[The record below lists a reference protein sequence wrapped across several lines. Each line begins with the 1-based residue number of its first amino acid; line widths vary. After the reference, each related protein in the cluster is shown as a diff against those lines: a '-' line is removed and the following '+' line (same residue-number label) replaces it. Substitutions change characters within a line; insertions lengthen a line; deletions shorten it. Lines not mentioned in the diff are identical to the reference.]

1 MKIDRTVA
9 ERVLRAE
16 AKVAASGPVD
26 AAWRR
31 KIEQLSKLCDEG
43 VSKTHLA
50 FMGTALLAKSVSRR
64 ADLFAIK
71 PDHAPDNPNA
81 FSARSLAHGVL
92 VPLAA
97 ELGFSI
103 GVTGREPLNNQP
115 YFRMVRLDDGTPVHA
130 GGRAAFDY
138 MVELVREL
146 QELGTEAE
154 AREALRA
161 FIAVRSTYVP
171 RYAEAAEG
179 PAITPEALT
188 AAVRALVMEQSEGGR
203 RAQAVA
209 AGFFD
214 VFAGPDRVESGRIND
229 PSRKYPGDV
238 NVRTASDSERFE
250 KAVEV
255 RDKPVSTADVQIF
268 GQKCVA
274 LGVQEA
280 AVLMVAEGQ
289 PKLDISRL
297 GAWAIERGLSL
308 TLFHGWPEFVE
319 QALFW
324 SEQPK
329 LEAANLTVGYIEAR
343 LIAVEASPQ
352 AVESWRRLVKAGAK
366 TRAEELRI
374 STPM

>member
-1 MKIDRTVA
+1 MKIDATTAKRI
-9 ERVLRAE
+9 LRAAAVE
-16 AKVAASGPVD
+16 AGPVD

-31 KIEQLSKLCDEG
+31 KIEHLSELCEEG

-50 FMGTALLAKSVSRR
+50 FMGTALLAKSVDHR

-71 PDHAPDNPNA
+71 PKLAPDNARA
-81 FSARSLAHGVL
+81 FSARTLAHGVL

-115 YFRMVRLDDGTPVHA
+115 YFRMTRLDDGTPVHA

-138 MVELVREL
+138 MLELIREL
-146 QELGTEAE
+146 QELSTEAE
-154 AREALRA
+154 AQEALRA
-161 FIAVRSTYVP
+161 FIAVRRAYIP
-171 RYAEAAEG
+171 RYEQTEG
-179 PAITPEALT
+179 EVAITPEALT
-188 AAVRALVMEQSEGGR
+188 FAIHALVSEESEGGR

-209 AGFFD
+209 AGLFD

-238 NVRTASDSERFE
+238 NVRTVKDPELIE

-289 PKLDISRL
+289 PRLDISRL

-329 LEAANLTVGYIEAR
+329 LVAANFAAAYIEAR

-352 AVESWRRLVKAGAK
+352 AVQSWQKLKRPA
-366 TRAEELRI
+366 
-374 STPM
+374 